1 MELGG
6 IKMKKSWIL
15 TIVIFFI
22 AVISI
27 ILFYTKIINIDELSA
42 FGSIFAAAGSLIA
55 IVWFYNSLK
64 QQSIQLNEQRV
75 QFQLEF
81 NNLRLEAKR
90 SVIAIVKTILDDM
103 EIKVS
108 NSLKDVGKLEDLPTL
123 FLSKVIPYLKPIS
136 ESKNYETVMD
146 AITKCSL
153 ILTPARL
160 FLSLMK
166 DAGIIFLDNEGMA
179 VIDDNGQPEWF
190 IITYQEHLNN
200 KPFISRYLPTAI
212 LLAEF
217 MVKIDFKALS
227 IAGETSMALMKPNCM
242 KEDKILK
249 DVLEYKEKNN
259 YLPKIAEEWLKTNNI
274 AKKSNEV

>member
-1 MELGG
+1 
-6 IKMKKSWIL
+6 MKKSWIL

-64 QQSIQLNEQRV
+64 QQSIQLCEQRA

-81 NNLRLEAKR
+81 NNLRLEGKR
-90 SVIAIVKTILDDM
+90 SVIAIAKTILDDM
-103 EIKVS
+103 ETKVN
-108 NSLKDVGKLEDLPTL
+108 NSLSGIGKLEELPTL
-123 FLSKVIPYLKPIS
+123 FLPKVFPCLVPIG

-153 ILTPARL
+153 ILTPARI
-160 FLSLMK
+160 FLSSMK
-166 DAGIIFLDNEGMA
+166 DVGMIFLENEGIT

-190 IITYQEHLNN
+190 IITYQEHLSN

-217 MVKIDFKALS
+217 MVKVDFKAIS

-242 KEDKILK
+242 KEDKILN
-249 DVLEYKEKNN
+249 DVLEYKEKNNN
-259 YLPKIAEEWLKTNNI
+259 YLPKIAEEWLETNNF
-274 AKKSNEV
+274 AQKSS